1 VLGLDVMAI
10 LAERAAKIRGG
21 LALGGAGKGMFSG
34 KKLGD
39 VGTGKGSGVAA
50 AALARINP
58 KALLPSDKLNK
69 LLTEGIAMKVR
80 QFKGTKP
87 SKLIVMSSK
96 RLMKEASSS
105 EGR

>member
-1 VLGLDVMAI
+1 MAI
-10 LAERAAKIRGG
+10 SAERAAKIRSG

-39 VGTGKGSGVAA
+39 VGTGKGIGLASAA
-50 AALARINP
+50 MAKINP
-58 KALLPSDKLNK
+58 KTTGSADRVNK
-69 LLTEGIAMKVR
+69 LLKEGIPMRTPK
-80 QFKGTKP
+80 FKGPKP

-96 RLMKEASSS
+96 RLMKKASSS